1 MSNMT
6 ATATATANASSLSRA
21 DSLAQARTA
30 LQVEGLHV
38 HYETGR
44 GTVRAV
50 DGVTFALQAG
60 ERLGLVG
67 ESGSGKSTIALALL
81 RLIKPPGKIADG
93 QVILDDRD
101 ISKIPEKEM
110 RRVRMD
116 RIALI
121 PQGAM
126 NSLNPV
132 ARIRQQMADG
142 MRAHDAGLSGGALNR
157 RIEELL
163 SSVGL
168 RKDVASR
175 FPHELSGGMKQR
187 VCIAMAISLRPAVI
201 IADEPTSALDVV
213 VQRQI
218 MQTLADVQQDLG
230 AAVLLIGHDMGLM
243 AQFVDRLG
251 VMYGGKLMEVSPT
264 RTVFAKPF
272 HPYTQL
278 LIASLPSFEHL
289 TDFVKTPGTPHSPLA
304 PPSGCV
310 FHPRC
315 PQAFADC
322 PKIVPALREVEP
334 GRHVACLLYDRPVTG
349 RAAPSTDEAAG
360 EETNCV
366 S

>member
-1 MSNMT
+1 MSSTTLLSTDN
-6 ATATATANASSLSRA
+6 SPQSRA
-21 DSLAQARTA
+21 ESLAAA
-30 LQVEGLHV
+30 GVVLNVSDLHV
-38 HYETGR
+38 HFETNR

-50 DGVTFALQAG
+50 DGVSFALQAG

-81 RLIKPPGKIADG
+81 RLIKSPGRIASG
-93 QVILDDRD
+93 EVILDGRD
-101 ISKIPEKEM
+101 ITKIPEREM
-110 RRVRMD
+110 RKVRMG

-132 ARIRQQMADG
+132 ARISQQLADG
-142 MRAHDAGLSGGALNR
+142 MRAHDAGLSGSALDR

-168 RKDVASR
+168 RRDVAGK

-218 MQTLADVQQDLG
+218 MQTLAQVQEDLG

-264 RTVFAKPF
+264 RPVFANPL

-304 PPSGCV
+304 PPPGCV

-315 PQAFADC
+315 PRAFAPC
-322 PKIVPALREVEP
+322 PRIVPALRDVEP
-334 GRHVACLLYDRPVTG
+334 NQQVACLLYDQSWPDGKRPDAEPG
-349 RAAPSTDEAAG
+349 SGAEA
-360 EETNCV
+360 TSV

>member
-1 MSNMT
+1 MT
-6 ATATATANASSLSRA
+6 STTLPTTGGSPLSRA
-21 DSLAQARTA
+21 DALANSGVVLNVAN
-30 LQVEGLHV
+30 LHV

-44 GTVRAV
+44 GAIRAV
-50 DGVTFALQAG
+50 DGVSFTLNAG

-81 RLIKPPGKIADG
+81 RLIKSPGRIAG
-93 QVILDDRD
+93 GEVILDGRD
-101 ISKIPEKEM
+101 ITKIPEREM
-110 RRVRMD
+110 RRVRMG

-132 ARIRQQMADG
+132 ARVRQQLADG
-142 MRAHDAGLSGGALNR
+142 MRAHDAGLSGAAMDR

-163 SSVGL
+163 GSVGL
-168 RKDVASR
+168 RRDVASK

-218 MQTLADVQQDLG
+218 MQTLAQVQEDLG

-264 RTVFAKPF
+264 RPVFAKPL
-272 HPYTQL
+272 HPYSQL

-304 PPSGCV
+304 PPPGCV

-315 PQAFADC
+315 PKAFAQC
-322 PKIVPALREVEP
+322 PHVVPRLRDVEP
-334 GRHVACLLYDRPVTG
+334 NRQVACLLYDQSWPDG
-349 RAAPSTDEAAG
+349 RKPEITSGSDGEA
-360 EETNCV
+360 TSV